1 MQTRGIEV
9 SQLYT
14 LVRDTTNLTGV
25 QAKILDH
32 MQVAL
37 QCASDIS
44 KSQVYLCARGKNE
57 DISVILTA
65 VKPSY
70 THGSTFFHAGDTFLV
85 DDLAIVDNVFQTG
98 RKVVGRKELDQGREI
113 AVTAYPIVDNAGR
126 PFAVVCFASVS
137 LSQQQV
143 LTDTANLALQVP
155 FAGKDYYSI
164 RPQDGV
170 IILDAAGRI
179 MYANDMADDL
189 YFVLDKEAIE
199 QRDIIGHTIVHFP
212 LVDEVMKTGRPAFSD
227 EVSENMTLSAWG
239 LPIISGGRVTRTVI
253 VLTDV
258 TAIREKERQI
268 LVKDSVI
275 KEIHHRVKN
284 SLNTI
289 AGMLRMQA
297 RRSKDEDTKEALK
310 RAVSRILGISK
321 IHDILANQ
329 SGDQVDMDVLLDKI
343 CKLSVDS
350 LALCAVDVVR
360 EKGKRPL
367 IVNSEKAVPL
377 AIATNELIHNAID
390 HGFHKMPRGTLVV
403 GTEIDHGR
411 LHVYIK
417 NNGHPLP
424 EDFSTRTF
432 DLGLQIVRNLAEIEL
447 KGEFGLKNEDSM
459 VVADIYCPLA
469 LMEA

>member
-14 LVRDTTNLTGV
+14 LIRDTTGLTDV

-65 VKPSY
+65 MKPSY
-70 THGSTFFHAGDTFLV
+70 THGTTFFKPGDTYLV
-85 DDLAIVDNVFQTG
+85 DDLAIVENVFETG
-98 RKVVGRKELDQGREI
+98 RKVVGRKELDQGLEI
-113 AVTAYPIVDNAGR
+113 AVTAYPIVDNAGL
-126 PFAVVCFASVS
+126 PFAVVCFASNS
-137 LSQQQV
+137 LKQQQV

-155 FAGKDYYSI
+155 FAANDYYSI

-170 IILDAAGRI
+170 IILDAVGRI
-179 MYANDMADDL
+179 IYANDMADDL
-189 YFVLDKEAIE
+189 YLVLDKEAVE
-199 QRDIIGHTIVHFP
+199 KRDIIGHTVVHFP
-212 LVDEVMKTGRPAFSD
+212 LVDQVMKTGRPAFSD

-239 LPIISGGRVTRTVI
+239 LPIISGGRVNRTVL

-297 RRSKDEDTKEALK
+297 RRAQDEDTKEALR
-310 RAVSRILGISK
+310 RAVSRILGISQV
-321 IHDILANQ
+321 HDILANQ
-329 SGDQVDMDVLLDKI
+329 SGDKVDMDILLDKV
-343 CKLSVDS
+343 CRLSIDS
-350 LALCAVDVVR
+350 LTLCPVDVVR
-360 EKGKRPL
+360 EKGNRPL

-377 AIATNELIHNAID
+377 AIAANELIHNAID
-390 HGFHKMPRGTLVV
+390 HGFHKQPRGTLVV
-403 GTEIDHGR
+403 GTGIENGR

-424 EDFSTRTF
+424 DDFSTKTF

-459 VVADIYCPLA
+459 VVADIYCPMA

>member
-1 MQTRGIEV
+1 MQTRSIEV

-14 LVRDTTNLTGV
+14 LIRDTTKLTGV

-32 MQVAL
+32 MQIAL

-57 DISVILTA
+57 DISVILA
-65 VKPSY
+65 AIKPSY
-70 THGSTFFHAGDTFLV
+70 THGSTFFHQGDTFMSE
-85 DDLAIVDNVFQTG
+85 DLAIVENVFTTG
-98 RKVVGRKELDQGREI
+98 QKVVGRKILDQGKEI

-126 PFAVVCFASVS
+126 PFAVVCFASS
-137 LSQQQV
+137 TLKQQQI

-155 FAGKDYYSI
+155 FGIHDYYSI

-170 IILDAAGRI
+170 IILDAMGRI

-189 YFVLDKEAIE
+189 YLVLDKEAVE
-199 QRDIIGHTIVHFP
+199 QRDIIGHTVVHFP
-212 LVDEVMKTGRPAFSD
+212 LVDQVMKTGKPAFSD

-239 LPIISGGRVTRTVI
+239 LPIISSGRVVRTVL

-297 RRSKDEDTKEALK
+297 RRAKDEDTKEALR
-310 RAVSRILGISK
+310 RAVSRILGISQ

-329 SGDQVDMDVLLDKI
+329 SGDQVDIDLLLDKI

-350 LALCAVDVVR
+350 LSLCPVDVIR
-360 EKGKRPL
+360 DKGSKPL
-367 IVNSEKAVPL
+367 IVDSEKAVPL

-390 HGFHKMPRGTLVV
+390 HGFHQLDKGTLIL
-403 GTEIDHGR
+403 GTAMENGK

-417 NNGHPLP
+417 NNGHPLS
-424 EDFSTRTF
+424 EDFGVKTF

-447 KGEFGLKNEDSM
+447 KGQFSLKNEGDM
-459 VVADIYCPLA
+459 VVADIICPMA
-469 LMEA
+469 VMEA

>member
-155 FAGKDYYSI
+155 LPARLLQHPS
-164 RPQDGV
+164 
-170 IILDAAGRI
+170 AGR
-179 MYANDMADDL
+179 
-189 YFVLDKEAIE
+189 
-199 QRDIIGHTIVHFP
+199 RHHP
-212 LVDEVMKTGRPAFSD
+212 RC
-227 EVSENMTLSAWG
+227 
-239 LPIISGGRVTRTVI
+239 RRT
-253 VLTDV
+253 
-258 TAIREKERQI
+258 
-268 LVKDSVI
+268 
-275 KEIHHRVKN
+275 HHVC
-284 SLNTI
+284 
-289 AGMLRMQA
+289 Q
-297 RRSKDEDTKEALK
+297 
-310 RAVSRILGISK
+310 
-321 IHDILANQ
+321 
-329 SGDQVDMDVLLDKI
+329 
-343 CKLSVDS
+343 
-350 LALCAVDVVR
+350 
-360 EKGKRPL
+360 
-367 IVNSEKAVPL
+367 
-377 AIATNELIHNAID
+377 
-390 HGFHKMPRGTLVV
+390 
-403 GTEIDHGR
+403 
-411 LHVYIK
+411 
-417 NNGHPLP
+417 
-424 EDFSTRTF
+424 
-432 DLGLQIVRNLAEIEL
+432 
-447 KGEFGLKNEDSM
+447 
-459 VVADIYCPLA
+459 
-469 LMEA
+469 